1 MQTER
6 YRKQNFLNTTFEIL
20 WRLSIFLLPWQT
32 RWFQG
37 AKLGGWNWEQGSA
50 SVYASWLLI
59 MSVVILGFWQK
70 RKKISPILTLKIS
83 GAMFVFVA
91 ISILASNFEDR
102 ALIAIIQWW
111 LQVSL
116 LFFFALTIYQ
126 AGISVKKLA
135 FWFILSL
142 IPQILL
148 GFWQYYEQ
156 LVVGS
161 KWLGIAAQLPENQ
174 GVSVIEHGL
183 FRVLRIY
190 GGFPHPNIFGGWVAI
205 GFIVSLWLAATAVSK
220 WRALSFSLISC
231 FLSVAILLSYARSAW
246 IAASV
251 GVLVLFII
259 RIRRLLKTRQKTDS
273 SEFISFQF
281 FIIALVSSIFIASA
295 VAVTQA
301 DHLATR
307 FNPAERLEAKSL
319 EARFS
324 GLRLGLEILKNNLWL
339 GTGPNAEL
347 TKAVSADEK
356 LSAPIEPPHNVFFL
370 ALIDFGLV
378 GLMLMIVF
386 LAGSQKAFVHKLKE
400 VFMSK
405 EMLLPVISSL
415 FFLSLFDHYLWSLWS
430 GQVLLMF
437 GIMLAFKKETDH
449 PSS

>member
-1 MQTER
+1 
-6 YRKQNFLNTTFEIL
+6 
-20 WRLSIFLLPWQT
+20 LSIFLLPWQT

-220 WRALSFSLISC
+220 WRALSFSLI
-231 FLSVAILLSYARSAW
+231 
-246 IAASV
+246 
-251 GVLVLFII
+251 
-259 RIRRLLKTRQKTDS
+259 
-273 SEFISFQF
+273 
-281 FIIALVSSIFIASA
+281 
-295 VAVTQA
+295 
-301 DHLATR
+301 
-307 FNPAERLEAKSL
+307 
-319 EARFS
+319 
-324 GLRLGLEILKNNLWL
+324 
-339 GTGPNAEL
+339 
-347 TKAVSADEK
+347 
-356 LSAPIEPPHNVFFL
+356 
-370 ALIDFGLV
+370 
-378 GLMLMIVF
+378 
-386 LAGSQKAFVHKLKE
+386 
-400 VFMSK
+400 
-405 EMLLPVISSL
+405 
-415 FFLSLFDHYLWSLWS
+415 
-430 GQVLLMF
+430 
-437 GIMLAFKKETDH
+437 
-449 PSS
+449 